1 MAETLASHHRQ
12 RPVVDLVGP
21 GARVDRVAGRERSV
35 WVRLVVAVDTLLG
48 PEKTTTVSQVSQS
61 VGFCG
66 VFLWTIISRT
76 RTALVVGVCWLVVVV
91 VVCLLRIAQWMRA
104 SIVCDRL

>member
-21 GARVDRVAGRERSV
+21 VARVDRGAGRERSV

-48 PEKTTTVSQVSQS
+48 PEKTTTVCSTV
-61 VGFCG
+61 CG

-76 RTALVVGVCWLVVVV
+76 GTALVVGVCWLVVVV

>member
-21 GARVDRVAGRERSV
+21 VARVDRAVGRERSV

-48 PEKTTTVSQVSQS
+48 PEKTTTVCIAVCTAVCGFSCGRSSPEPERHS
-61 VGFCG
+61 VVPLWVWW
-66 VFLWTIISRT
+66 VFAGWLWWW
-76 RTALVVGVCWLVVVV
+76 LCVC
-91 VVCLLRIAQWMRA
+91 
-104 SIVCDRL
+104 

>member
-21 GARVDRVAGRERSV
+21 VARVDRVAGRERSV

-48 PEKTTTVSQVSQS
+48 PEKTTTERQRRS
-61 VGFCG
+61 VGFSCG
-66 VFLWTIISRT
+66 RSSPEPGRHSWWVFAGWLWWW
-76 RTALVVGVCWLVVVV
+76 LCVC
-91 VVCLLRIAQWMRA
+91 
-104 SIVCDRL
+104 

>member
-21 GARVDRVAGRERSV
+21 VARVDRVAGGERSA

-48 PEKTTTVSQVSQS
+48 PEKTTTERQRRS
-61 VGFCG
+61 VKICG

-76 RTALVVGVCWLVVVV
+76 GTALVVGVCWLVVVV